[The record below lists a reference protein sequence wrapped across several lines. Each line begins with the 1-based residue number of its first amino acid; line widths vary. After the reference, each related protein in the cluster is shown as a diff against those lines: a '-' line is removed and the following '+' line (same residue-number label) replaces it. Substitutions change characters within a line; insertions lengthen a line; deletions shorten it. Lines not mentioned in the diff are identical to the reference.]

1 MAFVRCLRD
10 PFAPA
15 RLAALNALRSTQ
27 MFYPL
32 QAAATQVMPA
42 LCHLTIDQ
50 EKKVRDEA
58 FKLLGEFVEKVRRVS
73 ENPAVI
79 DEIESELDVSYSNN
93 NKFTNTLAG
102 AWASWAV
109 SSFTSKLSLSK
120 TSAKSEGGKQPTASN
135 NPPSANS
142 QPSNSGNS
150 HLGNS
155 HLSNSQS
162 TNSLSSNSTNNGVK
176 RFGQPAASS
185 HSMKL
190 TDEKKSDASDY
201 EAWDDAEDRLS
212 LTGKESRAMNLKSIR
227 SETDD
232 RQSDKSGWEIED
244 LNGFGDEKSDP
255 WDGEFSSKGDKADSS
270 KNAFKSVQRD
280 KRLESDARSK
290 ENSAPSVRP
299 KPSAAAKPSNKG
311 KTLEDELF
319 ESLAEPSVRKK
330 RTGAMK
336 LGAKKA

>member
-1 MAFVRCLRD
+1 MKPDIRQKVIVMAFVRCLRD

-32 QAAATQVMPA
+32 QSAATQVMPA

-58 FKLLGEFVEKVRRVS
+58 FKLLNEFIEKVRRVS

-79 DEIESELDVSYSNN
+79 DEIESELEVSYSNN
-93 NKFTNTLAG
+93 NKFRNTLAG

-120 TSAKSEGGKQPTASN
+120 SAAKPDNKPDNKPDSRPENKPQTTSN
-135 NPPSANS
+135 NLPSANS
-142 QPSNSGNS
+142 TSNGAKR
-150 HLGNS
+150 LD
-155 HLSNSQS
+155 QS
-162 TNSLSSNSTNNGVK
+162 TGLSTRSE
-176 RFGQPAASS
+176 
-185 HSMKL
+185 
-190 TDEKKSDASDY
+190 EKKSDASDY

-212 LTGKESRAMNLKSIR
+212 LSGKESRSMNLKSIR
-227 SETDD
+227 SEIDD
-232 RQSDKSGWEIED
+232 LKTEKCGWEIDDD
-244 LNGFGDEKSDP
+244 LNGFKDEKTDP
-255 WDGEFSSKGDKADSS
+255 FGKDDEFGSIKGDSRPSNKSS
-270 KNAFKSVQRD
+270 ACPD
-280 KRLESDARSK
+280 KRLPNNASIHTSARPQTIAKSK
-290 ENSAPSVRP
+290 S
-299 KPSAAAKPSNKG
+299 

-319 ESLAEPSVRKK
+319 ESLAEPTTRKK